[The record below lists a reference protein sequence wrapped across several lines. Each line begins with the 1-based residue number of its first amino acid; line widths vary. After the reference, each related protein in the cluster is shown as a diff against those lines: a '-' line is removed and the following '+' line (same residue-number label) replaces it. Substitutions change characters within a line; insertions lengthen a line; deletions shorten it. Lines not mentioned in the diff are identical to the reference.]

1 MKELFRK
8 TICEMTPYCAP
19 YLTEGIKLDAN
30 ENTYPVL
37 EALKTHMSEWV
48 KTMPINYYPDTESTR
63 LRGALAKYYGL
74 EAQNVLCGV
83 GSDQIIDCLMR
94 STLEVGEAILVPT
107 PSFSMYKLTAKINHG
122 ISIEVP
128 LKEDFSYDVDQIE
141 AVMLEQKPK
150 LTILCNPNNPTGSV
164 ISLEDIERLAKN
176 EVGLLV
182 VDEAYQEFG
191 GESAVKLLSKYPRLI
206 VLRTF
211 SKAFALAGSRVG
223 YALGHKEVI
232 EMINKVKPPYNLN
245 CFSLEMA
252 TWVIE
257 HEDLFRPMINQIIAS
272 REDFMQY
279 LTKASYTV
287 YPSATNFIWAKG
299 PYALDTLLK
308 DEQIYIKRFMY
319 KDELYYRISIGTKSE
334 MEQVKKRLEQIMTK
348 EGTYEA
354 K

>member
-107 PSFSMYKLTAKINHG
+107 PSFSMYKLTTKINHG

-164 ISLEDIERLAKN
+164 ISLEDIERLAQMK
-176 EVGLLV
+176 
-182 VDEAYQEFG
+182 
-191 GESAVKLLSKYPRLI
+191 
-206 VLRTF
+206 
-211 SKAFALAGSRVG
+211 
-223 YALGHKEVI
+223 
-232 EMINKVKPPYNLN
+232 
-245 CFSLEMA
+245 
-252 TWVIE
+252 
-257 HEDLFRPMINQIIAS
+257 
-272 REDFMQY
+272 
-279 LTKASYTV
+279 
-287 YPSATNFIWAKG
+287 
-299 PYALDTLLK
+299 
-308 DEQIYIKRFMY
+308 
-319 KDELYYRISIGTKSE
+319 
-334 MEQVKKRLEQIMTK
+334 
-348 EGTYEA
+348 
-354 K
+354 